1 MEYTQK
7 EIESNINRLKTVLYD
22 LMIERK
28 ELNDKIVDIKSNIQ
42 FYNKLDRSQLKAF

>member
-7 EIESNINRLKTVLYD
+7 EIESNINILKTILYD

-28 ELNDKIVDIKSNIQ
+28 ELNDKIVDIKSDIQ

>member
-7 EIESNINRLKTVLYD
+7 EIESNINRLKTTLYD